1 MDFKDTLEYMYA
13 LLPMYQRV
21 GNVAFKKD
29 LTNTLRLCQ
38 ALGNPQN
45 NFKSIHIAGTNGKGS
60 SAHTIASV
68 LQTAGYKTG
77 LYTSPHLKSFTERIR
92 VDGKEVEESFVC
104 EFIPAITGLIE
115 EIRPSFFEVTVAMAF
130 DYFSRQKVDV
140 AVVEVGLGGR
150 FDSTNIITPIV
161 SLITSIGY
169 DHMDMLGET
178 LPEIAFEKAKKKK
191 PAEKALAL
199 KKAKEKAAKEKAER
213 EQAAKEKA
221 AKEKAAKEKAAKEKA
236 AQEKARKEQLAQEE
250 AAKAKAAKEKAERE
264 QAEREKAAE
273 EARQRAAAEQALKE
287 RFRREQMARLSNLA
301 GKAEDTGTAQ
311 KASGPSATYAGK
323 VVAAVRPNIIFP
335 GTVAGN
341 PSAEVEVT
349 TLPTGEILGRK
360 LVRSSGDPDWD
371 TAVLRAIDRTQRL
384 PRDVDG
390 RVPSPMIIAFRP
402 KD

>member
-1 MDFKDTLEYMYA
+1 MDINKILTADALDLIFEGRYKEFGAYELRKSYNQRLKTALIVMIALTA
-13 LLPMYQRV
+13 LLAGGAIWSNRAKDSKTEIIVQDV
-21 GNVAFKKD
+21 NLTDVNNQEKK
-29 LTNTLRLCQ
+29 
-38 ALGNPQN
+38 APPPPPPP
-45 NFKSIHIAGTNGKGS
+45 KAAPAG
-60 SAHTIASV
+60 
-68 LQTAGYKTG
+68 
-77 LYTSPHLKSFTERIR
+77 PTE
-92 VDGKEVEESFVC
+92 
-104 EFIPAITGLIE
+104 A
-115 EIRPSFFEVTVAMAF
+115 
-130 DYFSRQKVDV
+130 
-140 AVVEVGLGGR
+140 
-150 FDSTNIITPIV
+150 
-161 SLITSIGY
+161 
-169 DHMDMLGET
+169 
-178 LPEIAFEKAKKKK
+178 EIALEKTKKKK
-191 PAEKALAL
+191 AAEEALAL
-199 KKAKEKAAKEKAER
+199 KKAKEKAER

-221 AKEKAAKEKAAKEKA
+221 AKEKAAKEKAAQEKAAKEKA

-250 AAKAKAAKEKAERE
+250 AAKAKAAQEKAERE

-273 EARQRAAAEQALKE
+273 EARQRAAEQALKE

-301 GKAEDTGTAQ
+301 GKEEDTGTAQ

>member
-1 MDFKDTLEYMYA
+1 MVLALGAHA
-13 LLPMYQRV
+13 LLF
-21 GNVAFKKD
+21 VA
-29 LTNTLRLCQ
+29 L
-38 ALGNPQN
+38 AWG
-45 NFKSIHIAGTNGKGS
+45 IAWKHDATP
-60 SAHTIASV
+60 AS
-68 LQTAGYKTG
+68 
-77 LYTSPHLKSFTERIR
+77 F
-92 VDGKEVEESFVC
+92 EVEVWSPEAVRAAPKA
-104 EFIPAITGLIE
+104 EPAPEPKPEPEPPKPEPEPPAPEPPPPPPPPPPKAAPAG
-115 EIRPSFFEVTVAMAF
+115 PSEA
-130 DYFSRQKVDV
+130 
-140 AVVEVGLGGR
+140 
-150 FDSTNIITPIV
+150 
-161 SLITSIGY
+161 
-169 DHMDMLGET
+169 
-178 LPEIAFEKAKKKK
+178 EIALEKAKKKK
-191 PAEKALAL
+191 AAEEALAL
-199 KKAKEKAAKEKAER
+199 KKAKEKAAKEKSER

-221 AKEKAAKEKAAKEKA
+221 AKEKAAKEKA
-236 AQEKARKEQLAQEE
+236 RKEQLAKEE

-287 RFRREQMARLSNLA
+287 RFRREQIARLSNLA

-360 LVRSSGDPDWD
+360 LIRSSGDPEWD

>member
-1 MDFKDTLEYMYA
+1 MVLALGAHA
-13 LLPMYQRV
+13 LLF
-21 GNVAFKKD
+21 VA
-29 LTNTLRLCQ
+29 L
-38 ALGNPQN
+38 AWG
-45 NFKSIHIAGTNGKGS
+45 IAWKHDATP
-60 SAHTIASV
+60 AS
-68 LQTAGYKTG
+68 
-77 LYTSPHLKSFTERIR
+77 F
-92 VDGKEVEESFVC
+92 EVEVWSPEAVRAAPKA
-104 EFIPAITGLIE
+104 EPAPE
-115 EIRPSFFEVTVAMAF
+115 PEPEPEPEPPKPEPEPEPPKPAPEPPPPPPPPPPPKVAPAGPTE
-130 DYFSRQKVDV
+130 
-140 AVVEVGLGGR
+140 A
-150 FDSTNIITPIV
+150 
-161 SLITSIGY
+161 
-169 DHMDMLGET
+169 
-178 LPEIAFEKAKKKK
+178 EIALEKAKKKK
-191 PAEKALAL
+191 AAEEALAL

-213 EQAAKEKA
+213 EQ
-221 AKEKAAKEKAAKEKA
+221 AAKEKAAKEKA

>member
-1 MDFKDTLEYMYA
+1 MVLALGAHA
-13 LLPMYQRV
+13 LLF
-21 GNVAFKKD
+21 VA
-29 LTNTLRLCQ
+29 L
-38 ALGNPQN
+38 AWG
-45 NFKSIHIAGTNGKGS
+45 IAWKHDATP
-60 SAHTIASV
+60 AS
-68 LQTAGYKTG
+68 
-77 LYTSPHLKSFTERIR
+77 F
-92 VDGKEVEESFVC
+92 EVEVWSPEAVRAAPKA
-104 EFIPAITGLIE
+104 EPAPEPKPEPEPPKPEPEPPAPEPPPPPPPPPPPKAAPAG
-115 EIRPSFFEVTVAMAF
+115 PSEA
-130 DYFSRQKVDV
+130 
-140 AVVEVGLGGR
+140 
-150 FDSTNIITPIV
+150 
-161 SLITSIGY
+161 
-169 DHMDMLGET
+169 
-178 LPEIAFEKAKKKK
+178 EIALEKAKKKK
-191 PAEKALAL
+191 AAEEALAL

-221 AKEKAAKEKAAKEKA
+221 AKEKAAKEKA
-236 AQEKARKEQLAQEE
+236 RKEQLAKEE

-287 RFRREQMARLSNLA
+287 RFRREQIARFSNLA

-360 LVRSSGDPDWD
+360 LIRSSGDPEWD

>member
-1 MDFKDTLEYMYA
+1 MVLALGAHA
-13 LLPMYQRV
+13 LLF
-21 GNVAFKKD
+21 VA
-29 LTNTLRLCQ
+29 L
-38 ALGNPQN
+38 AWG
-45 NFKSIHIAGTNGKGS
+45 IAWKHDATP
-60 SAHTIASV
+60 AS
-68 LQTAGYKTG
+68 
-77 LYTSPHLKSFTERIR
+77 F
-92 VDGKEVEESFVC
+92 EVEVWSPEAVRAAPKA
-104 EFIPAITGLIE
+104 EPAPEPKPEPKPEPEPPKPEPEPPKPAPEPPPPPPPPPPKAAPAG
-115 EIRPSFFEVTVAMAF
+115 PSEA
-130 DYFSRQKVDV
+130 
-140 AVVEVGLGGR
+140 
-150 FDSTNIITPIV
+150 
-161 SLITSIGY
+161 
-169 DHMDMLGET
+169 
-178 LPEIAFEKAKKKK
+178 EIALEKAKKKK
-191 PAEKALAL
+191 AAEEALAL

-221 AKEKAAKEKAAKEKA
+221 AKEKAAKEKA
-236 AQEKARKEQLAQEE
+236 RKEQLAKEE

-287 RFRREQMARLSNLA
+287 RFRREQIARLSNLA
-301 GKAEDTGTAQ
+301 GKVEDTGTAQ

-360 LVRSSGDPDWD
+360 LISSSGDPDWD

>member
-1 MDFKDTLEYMYA
+1 MA
-13 LLPMYQRV
+13 P
-21 GNVAFKKD
+21 
-29 LTNTLRLCQ
+29 
-38 ALGNPQN
+38 
-45 NFKSIHIAGTNGKGS
+45 AG
-60 SAHTIASV
+60 
-68 LQTAGYKTG
+68 
-77 LYTSPHLKSFTERIR
+77 PTE
-92 VDGKEVEESFVC
+92 
-104 EFIPAITGLIE
+104 A
-115 EIRPSFFEVTVAMAF
+115 
-130 DYFSRQKVDV
+130 
-140 AVVEVGLGGR
+140 
-150 FDSTNIITPIV
+150 
-161 SLITSIGY
+161 
-169 DHMDMLGET
+169 
-178 LPEIAFEKAKKKK
+178 EIALEKAKKKK
-191 PAEKALAL
+191 AAEEALAL

-213 EQAAKEKA
+213 EQ
-221 AKEKAAKEKAAKEKA
+221 AAKEKAAKEKA

>member
-1 MDFKDTLEYMYA
+1 MVLALGAHA
-13 LLPMYQRV
+13 LLF
-21 GNVAFKKD
+21 VA
-29 LTNTLRLCQ
+29 L
-38 ALGNPQN
+38 AWG
-45 NFKSIHIAGTNGKGS
+45 IAWKHDATP
-60 SAHTIASV
+60 AS
-68 LQTAGYKTG
+68 
-77 LYTSPHLKSFTERIR
+77 F
-92 VDGKEVEESFVC
+92 EVEVWSPEAVRAAPKA
-104 EFIPAITGLIE
+104 EPAPEPKPEPKPEPEPPKPEPEPEPPAPEPPPPPPPPPPKAAPAG
-115 EIRPSFFEVTVAMAF
+115 PSEA
-130 DYFSRQKVDV
+130 
-140 AVVEVGLGGR
+140 
-150 FDSTNIITPIV
+150 
-161 SLITSIGY
+161 
-169 DHMDMLGET
+169 
-178 LPEIAFEKAKKKK
+178 EIALEKAKKKK
-191 PAEKALAL
+191 AAEEALAL

-221 AKEKAAKEKAAKEKA
+221 AKEKAAKEKA
-236 AQEKARKEQLAQEE
+236 RKEQLAKEE

-287 RFRREQMARLSNLA
+287 RFRREQIARLSNLA
-301 GKAEDTGTAQ
+301 GKVEDTGTAQ

-360 LVRSSGDPDWD
+360 LIRSSGDPDWD

>member
-1 MDFKDTLEYMYA
+1 MNLHEYQA
-13 LLPMYQRV
+13 KELLRAAGVPIPPGEIATTPEQAEAIAQRY
-21 GNVAFKKD
+21 GA
-29 LTNTLRLCQ
+29 
-38 ALGNPQN
+38 
-45 NFKSIHIAGTNGKGS
+45 
-60 SAHTIASV
+60 
-68 LQTAGYKTG
+68 
-77 LYTSPHLKSFTERIR
+77 
-92 VDGKEVEESFVC
+92 
-104 EFIPAITGLIE
+104 
-115 EIRPSFFEVTVAMAF
+115 
-130 DYFSRQKVDV
+130 
-140 AVVEVGLGGR
+140 AVMVKAQVHAGGR
-150 FDSTNIITPIV
+150 GKAGGVKFCPTP
-161 SLITSIGY
+161 
-169 DHMDMLGET
+169 
-178 LPEIAFEKAKKKK
+178 A
-191 PAEKALAL
+191 
-199 KKAKEKAAKEKAER
+199 
-213 EQAAKEKA
+213 
-221 AKEKAAKEKAAKEKA
+221 AAKEKA

-250 AAKAKAAKEKAERE
+250 AAKAKAAQEKAERE

-273 EARQRAAAEQALKE
+273 EARQRAAEQALKE

-301 GKAEDTGTAQ
+301 GKEEDTGTAQ

>member
-1 MDFKDTLEYMYA
+1 MVLALGAHA
-13 LLPMYQRV
+13 LLF
-21 GNVAFKKD
+21 VA
-29 LTNTLRLCQ
+29 L
-38 ALGNPQN
+38 AWG
-45 NFKSIHIAGTNGKGS
+45 IAWKHDATP
-60 SAHTIASV
+60 AS
-68 LQTAGYKTG
+68 
-77 LYTSPHLKSFTERIR
+77 F
-92 VDGKEVEESFVC
+92 EVEVWSPEAVRAAPKA
-104 EFIPAITGLIE
+104 EPAPEPEPEPEPEPPKPEPEPPKPAPEPPPPPPPPKAAPASPTE
-115 EIRPSFFEVTVAMAF
+115 A
-130 DYFSRQKVDV
+130 
-140 AVVEVGLGGR
+140 
-150 FDSTNIITPIV
+150 
-161 SLITSIGY
+161 
-169 DHMDMLGET
+169 
-178 LPEIAFEKAKKKK
+178 EIALEKAKKKK
-191 PAEKALAL
+191 AADEALAL

-213 EQAAKEKA
+213 EQVAKEKA

-236 AQEKARKEQLAQEE
+236 RKEQLAKEE

-287 RFRREQMARLSNLA
+287 QFRREQMARLSNLA

-360 LVRSSGDPDWD
+360 LIRSSGDPDWD

>member
-1 MDFKDTLEYMYA
+1 MVLALGAHA
-13 LLPMYQRV
+13 LLF
-21 GNVAFKKD
+21 VA
-29 LTNTLRLCQ
+29 L
-38 ALGNPQN
+38 AWG
-45 NFKSIHIAGTNGKGS
+45 IAWKHNATP
-60 SAHTIASV
+60 AS
-68 LQTAGYKTG
+68 
-77 LYTSPHLKSFTERIR
+77 F
-92 VDGKEVEESFVC
+92 EVEVWSPEAVRAAPKA
-104 EFIPAITGLIE
+104 EPAPEPEPEPEPEPPKPEPEPEPPKPAPEPPPPPPPPPPPKAAPAGPTE
-115 EIRPSFFEVTVAMAF
+115 A
-130 DYFSRQKVDV
+130 
-140 AVVEVGLGGR
+140 
-150 FDSTNIITPIV
+150 
-161 SLITSIGY
+161 
-169 DHMDMLGET
+169 
-178 LPEIAFEKAKKKK
+178 EIALEKTKKKK
-191 PAEKALAL
+191 AAEEALAL
-199 KKAKEKAAKEKAER
+199 KKAKEKAER
-213 EQAAKEKA
+213 EQA

>member
-1 MDFKDTLEYMYA
+1 MVLALGAHA
-13 LLPMYQRV
+13 LLF
-21 GNVAFKKD
+21 VA
-29 LTNTLRLCQ
+29 L
-38 ALGNPQN
+38 AWG
-45 NFKSIHIAGTNGKGS
+45 IAWKHDATP
-60 SAHTIASV
+60 AS
-68 LQTAGYKTG
+68 
-77 LYTSPHLKSFTERIR
+77 F
-92 VDGKEVEESFVC
+92 EVEVWSPEAVRAAPKA
-104 EFIPAITGLIE
+104 EPAPEPKPEPEPPKPEPEPPAPEPPPPPPPPPPKAAPAG
-115 EIRPSFFEVTVAMAF
+115 PSEA
-130 DYFSRQKVDV
+130 
-140 AVVEVGLGGR
+140 
-150 FDSTNIITPIV
+150 
-161 SLITSIGY
+161 
-169 DHMDMLGET
+169 
-178 LPEIAFEKAKKKK
+178 EIALEKAKKKK
-191 PAEKALAL
+191 AAEEALAL

-221 AKEKAAKEKAAKEKA
+221 AKEKAAKEKA
-236 AQEKARKEQLAQEE
+236 RKEQLAKEE

-287 RFRREQMARLSNLA
+287 RFRREQIARLSNLA

-360 LVRSSGDPDWD
+360 LIRSSGDPEWD